1 MMKFMCIVTVLFL
14 LPFSGWSGTF
24 LETFNGGGLEAWQ
37 ELIAWDIQGNK
48 GPGSWKV
55 VDGELHAVN
64 REAFFRL
71 LTTGDDTWKDYTME
85 FDVKPL
91 KKHGRG
97 GVSIAVRIQRTWV
110 VYCSLH
116 DIRVIFKN
124 KPPIEEPRVD
134 CTGGNLHDGMFASFH
149 STPRVLLRL
158 NEWSH
163 LKLSVEGDIFTFWI
177 NGEQIMGPV
186 APKFANL
193 PGFHDF
199 RTGGVGFGLRNY
211 TARFDNITVTGD
223 SIPDRVPDRGGFAVT
238 PHGKLTTTWGNLK
251 LTADR

>member
-24 LETFNGGGLEAWQ
+24 LETFDGGGLEAWQ
-37 ELIAWDIQGNK
+37 EFIAWDIQGNK

-71 LTTGDDTWKDYTME
+71 LTTGDDTWEDYTME
-85 FDVKPL
+85 FDVKTL

-97 GVSIAVRIQRTWV
+97 GFSIAVRIQEAWV
-110 VYCSLH
+110 VYCSIH

-124 KPPIEEPRVD
+124 KLPIEEPRVD
-134 CTGGNLHDGMFASFH
+134 CTGGNLHNGMFASFH
-149 STPRVLLRL
+149 SNPRALLSL

-163 LKLSVEGDIFTFWI
+163 LKLSVEGDTFTFWI
-177 NGEQIMGPV
+177 NDEQIINRV
-186 APKFANL
+186 APRFR
-193 PGFHDF
+193 DF
-199 RTGGVGFGLRNY
+199 PDFPDFQTGGVGFGLRNY

-238 PHGKLTTTWGNLK
+238 SHGKPTTTWGNLK

>member
-24 LETFNGGGLEAWQ
+24 LETFDGGGLEVWQ
-37 ELIAWDIQGNK
+37 ELIAWDVQGNK
-48 GPGSWKV
+48 GPGFWEV
-55 VDGELHAVN
+55 VDDELHVVN
-64 REAFFRL
+64 REPFVRL
-71 LTTGDDTWKDYTME
+71 LTAGDNTWKDYTLE

-97 GVSIAVRIQRTWV
+97 GISIAVRTQGAWV

-116 DIRVIFKN
+116 DIRVIFPDR
-124 KPPIEEPRVD
+124 PPIQEPRVD
-134 CTGGNLHDGMFASFH
+134 CRAGNLHAGMFASFH
-149 STPRVLLRL
+149 STPRALPRL

-163 LKLSVEGDIFTFWI
+163 LKLSVEGDIFTFSI
-177 NGEQIMGPV
+177 NGEQIMGPIKPRL
-186 APKFANL
+186 ADL
-193 PGFHDF
+193 PDF
-199 RTGGVGFGLRNY
+199 PDFETGGVGFGLENY
-211 TARFDNITVTGD
+211 TARFDNITITGD
-223 SIPDRVPDRGGFAVT
+223 SIPNRVPDRGGFAVT